1 MEVGFRSLRT
11 GRVGFK
17 NILLSVWI
25 RFSHFSSELGRVFQW
40 LKKKKSSASSLL
52 LFPLFGERNRA
63 DAEKSVEASS
73 IFLVITLRV
82 MITNYRLKAD
92 VILDFFCKRCP
103 SLDMLGEKHS

>member
-40 LKKKKSSASSLL
+40 LKKKKAQPQVYYFSRYL
-52 LFPLFGERNRA
+52 
-63 DAEKSVEASS
+63 EKE
-73 IFLVITLRV
+73 IGQMLK
-82 MITNYRLKAD
+82 NRLKLAA
-92 VILDFFCKRCP
+92 FF
-103 SLDMLGEKHS
+103 